1 MKCQVASVLLLLGL
15 SSALAVTPAS
25 RHEHKLHLQ
34 QAKVRFAIPNDT
46 SEGSMPRLAFVAQ
59 PPFCATG

>member
-1 MKCQVASVLLLLGL
+1 MLGDRCTIYLLPGLATVRKLVGEMKCKVASVLLLFGL

-34 QAKVRFAIPNDT
+34 QAKV
-46 SEGSMPRLAFVAQ
+46 
-59 PPFCATG
+59 

>member
-1 MKCQVASVLLLLGL
+1 MVGDRRTIYLQPGLATVRKLVGEMKCKVASVLLLLGL

-34 QAKVRFAIPNDT
+34 QAKV
-46 SEGSMPRLAFVAQ
+46 
-59 PPFCATG
+59 